1 MSTWKSEGA
10 QKARSTRAKYAS
22 LTRSRT
28 PDDPELLA
36 AHRDLVTEGLALHI
50 KQVVDQAPIL
60 TEEQLD
66 RLSSLLRTAS

>member
-1 MSTWKSEGA
+1 MSTWKSEKA

-28 PDDPELLA
+28 HDDPDLLA

-50 KQVVDQAPIL
+50 KQIVDSAPPL
-60 TEEQLD
+60 TQEQLA
-66 RLSSLLRTAS
+66 RLASLLRPAS